1 MNKATAHCTV
11 FLARMTLGR
20 KPLEVRQSGVW
31 LLLLLFPQRASQRS
45 FLSLGELLGG
55 SP

>member
-20 KPLEVRQSGVW
+20 KPLEVRQSRGVA
-31 LLLLLFPQRASQRS
+31 PPASIS
-45 FLSLGELLGG
+45 PACFLEVFLESG
-55 SP
+55 